1 MINKREKKWSRVFD
15 FNVSQEKAIYAYVC
29 REKIKRYR
37 KKYLICKFDTY
48 AEWKDY
54 VKGKYISY
62 SSDSLIEFSRYLNYQ
77 IRIQPDVNG
86 AFALFMA
93 PIFTVLI
100 NFYFEVQTS
109 ETSGIVRVVIL
120 VPWLFLMGWMVIQV
134 INMSSGDKMKCAFY
148 EDYKE
153 IIDELIREK
162 QVVNDESN
170 STSDTT
176 YLSSLPN
183 MKKEII
189 EGLNT
194 SLKDC
199 IPDDEIIHNLN

>member
-1 MINKREKKWSRVFD
+1 MFNKRARRWSKVFD

-29 REKIKRYR
+29 REKIEHSR
-37 KKYLICKFDTY
+37 KKCLVYKFDTY
-48 AEWKDY
+48 AEWKGY
-54 VKGKYISY
+54 VKNKYIPY

-109 ETSGIVRVVIL
+109 EISGIVRAIIL
-120 VPWLFLMGWMVIQV
+120 VPWLIFVAWMVIET
-134 INMSSGDKMKCAFY
+134 INMSSGDKIKRTFY

-153 IIDELIREK
+153 IVDELIREK

-176 YLSSLPN
+176 YLSSLPS

-194 SLKDC
+194 SLEDC
-199 IPDDEIIHNLN
+199 IPEDEIIHNLN